1 LGLDRCRQNVTLL
14 IDPQSANSG
23 PLAKSHRTREIPV
36 GFPQFCTRKTRPS
49 VTYNLD
55 RGYRK
60 RTIEIVRP
68 DQNQSRVRDADLI
81 IICICGANSLF
92 RNILPTSPFDP
103 IFYVD
108 QGRYP
113 MGNYNRIKILRK
125 EEKKMR
131 GYPSCT
137 SPPDFRNVGT
147 AAFGCPP
154 RAATGGRDPA
164 PPPARI
170 SSTESA

>member
-1 LGLDRCRQNVTLL
+1 MGLDRCRQNVTLL

-103 IFYVD
+103 RFYVD

-131 GYPSCT
+131 GTLHAPLHRTSGMWGQPPSAVRRAQRGDGRPGPCT
-137 SPPDFRNVGT
+137 
-147 AAFGCPP
+147 
-154 RAATGGRDPA
+154 A
-164 PPPARI
+164 PC
-170 SSTESA
+170 